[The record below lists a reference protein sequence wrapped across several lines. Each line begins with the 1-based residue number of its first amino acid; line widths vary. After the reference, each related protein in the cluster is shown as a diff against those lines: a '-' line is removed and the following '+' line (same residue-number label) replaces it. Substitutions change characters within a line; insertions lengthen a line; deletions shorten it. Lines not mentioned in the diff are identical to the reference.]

1 LVYLTIEISG
11 ENASIGCVISAI
23 PAVKVDWE
31 WRGRPI
37 RNMSL
42 MTFGRQMYLIKEGSN
57 GPFERSSTLYIMNA
71 LEKDA
76 GRYDIF
82 FLFS

>member
-1 LVYLTIEISG
+1 MI
-11 ENASIGCVISAI
+11 NAI
-23 PAVKVDWE
+23 PAVRVEWE
-31 WRGRPI
+31 AKGRAI

-57 GPFERSSTLYIMNA
+57 GPFQRSSTLYIMNA

-76 GRYDIF
+76 GRYWS
-82 FLFS
+82 FLLNDFN